1 MTPLVKSVALTLSL
15 GLLPWAAQA
24 AYPEKPITYVVPYA
38 PGGTNDN
45 IARVLS
51 EFLGAELGQPLVIEN
66 KPGAGGTLGAS
77 FVAKSAPD
85 GYTLFNASIGNLVIA
100 PQLVPVN
107 FDPFKDF
114 TPIANIAESRS
125 VIAINPKLPIKTLAD
140 LIAYAKA
147 NPGKLSFSSS
157 GIGTPGHIAL
167 EYLQVLAGISLVHV
181 PYKGSAPALSDTI
194 SGHVDLIADPLANGA
209 VKSGHLRGLAW
220 FGGTADEKELP
231 GVPSL
236 LDSFPQWNFSGAFLA
251 VAPSQTPPDILKRLR
266 QAFDRVLA
274 KPEVIDKLKL
284 MGLTPQRLSVEDT
297 LSILRATHDTSADII
312 RRANIKAQ

>member
-1 MTPLVKSVALTLSL
+1 M
-15 GLLPWAAQA
+15 
-24 AYPEKPITYVVPYA
+24 
-38 PGGTNDN
+38 
-45 IARVLS
+45 IA
-51 EFLGAELGQPLVIEN
+51 
-66 KPGAGGTLGAS
+66 T
-77 FVAKSAPD
+77 
-85 GYTLFNASIGNLVIA
+85 
-100 PQLVPVN
+100 QLVPVN
-107 FDPFKDF
+107 FDAFKDF

-125 VIAINPKLPIKTLAD
+125 VIAINPKLPIKTLAE

-266 QAFDRVLA
+266 EAFDRVLA